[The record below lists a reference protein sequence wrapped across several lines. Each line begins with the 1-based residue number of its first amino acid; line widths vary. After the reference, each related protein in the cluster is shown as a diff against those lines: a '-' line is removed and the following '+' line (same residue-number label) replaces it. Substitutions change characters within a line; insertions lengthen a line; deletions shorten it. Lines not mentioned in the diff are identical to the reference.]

1 MGRKNVLAV
10 KPISVSQV
18 NSYIRRVLQ
27 SDPLLGNVTVTG
39 EVSNLT
45 YHGSGHVYFTLKD
58 AASSLN
64 CFLPRDV
71 MEQQR
76 YEIAE
81 GMEIIINGYIAVYEK
96 GGRYSLNVRSIE
108 VEGMG
113 NLAIAFEKLRE
124 KLEKEGLFDP
134 KYKKPL
140 PKFPK
145 KLVIVTSETG
155 AAVRDMLKIIKGRTS
170 LTDVLIYPCLVQGP
184 DAAPDIAR
192 AIQEVNRLFP
202 DTDVMI
208 VGRGGGSMEDLW
220 AFNEEVVARSIF
232 LSEIPV
238 ISAVGHERDFT
249 IADFAAD
256 KRAATPTEAAQ
267 LAVPDMTAVWQ
278 QTQAVRR
285 DLRNSFDRI
294 LRYME
299 LRTKAHDLPSLR
311 RALLDRMDVMDS
323 RAERFRNQ
331 IRLELERKVLEFEG
345 RTERAKAAVEAADP
359 RKILDRGYAMVLS
372 KGEKPTTSAGAFSPG
387 ENLTVVLKDGKVIC
401 SVNEV
406 RMEKNG

>member
-1 MGRKNVLAV
+1 LAV

-134 KYKKPL
+134 KYKKSL

-145 KLVIVTSETG
+145 KLAIVTSETG

-267 LAVPDMTAVWQ
+267 LAVLDMTAVWQ
-278 QTQAVRR
+278 QTQAVRS

>member
-1 MGRKNVLAV
+1 MAV
-10 KPISVSQV
+10 KPISVSQI

-45 YHGSGHVYFTLKD
+45 YHGTGHVYFTLKD
-58 AASSLN
+58 ASSSLS

-71 MEQQR
+71 MEKQR

-124 KLEKEGLFDP
+124 KLEKEGLFDLQ
-134 KYKKPL
+134 YKKPL
-140 PKFPK
+140 PEFPK
-145 KLVIVTSETG
+145 KLAIVTSETG
-155 AAVRDMLKIIKGRTS
+155 AAVRDMLKIIKGRTA

-202 DTDVMI
+202 ETDVMI

-249 IADFAAD
+249 IADFVAD

-267 LAVPDMTAVWQ
+267 LAVPDMNAVWQ

-285 DLRNSFDRI
+285 DLRTSFDRV
-294 LRYME
+294 LSYME
-299 LRTKAHDLPSLR
+299 LRTKACDLPSLR
-311 RALLDRMDVMDS
+311 RALLDRMDVMES
-323 RAERFRNQ
+323 RAERFMNQ
-331 IRLELERKVLEFEG
+331 SRLEMDRKVLEYEG
-345 RTERAKAAVEAADP
+345 RIQRAKADLDAADP
-359 RKILDRGYAMVLS
+359 AKVLDRGYAMILS
-372 KGEKPTTSAGAFSPG
+372 SEGKTATSAGAFSPG
-387 ENLTVVLKDGKVIC
+387 DNLTVVLKNGKVIC

-406 RMEKNG
+406 RLEKNGQKN